1 MSEKKMVSRN
11 VVLALG
17 IICIILI
24 ALIAYF
30 TVTGI
35 SAQNN
40 YDNLENR
47 NKQLQASN
55 TNLQNRMTDLAD
67 IVNLSK
73 STVWADDVYE
83 NLWDG
88 NPIYNTPLYA
98 GNAAYAGYIVV
109 HVSTQW
115 PNNTAEVTYS
125 FQGLSF
131 DDKINF
137 SGNAT
142 VTFRIM
148 PSSSIKVY
156 VYTEAYGILTGPL
169 DSYTT
174 ITYYY
179 WNLSISI
186 TSN

>member
-1 MSEKKMVSRN
+1 MSEQIPPPSKKVVSRN
-11 VVLALG
+11 VAIGLG

-30 TVTGI
+30 TVAGI
-35 SAQNN
+35 SAQNS
-40 YDNLENR
+40 YDNLQDQ

-55 TNLQNRMTDLAD
+55 TNLQDQMTNLTD

-73 STVWADDVYE
+73 STVWANDVYE

-88 NPIYNTPLYA
+88 SPIYNTPLYA
-98 GNAAYAGYIVV
+98 GNATYAGYIVV
-109 HVSTQW
+109 QVSTQW

-137 SGNAT
+137 SGNTTAI
-142 VTFRIM
+142 FRVM
-148 PSSSIKVY
+148 PSSNIKVY
-156 VYTEAYGILTGPL
+156 VYTEAIGILTGPL

-179 WNLSISI
+179 
-186 TSN
+186 

>member
-1 MSEKKMVSRN
+1 MSEKRTVSRN
-11 VVLALG
+11 VAIALG
-17 IICIILI
+17 ITCIVLI

-35 SAQNN
+35 AAQNSYN
-40 YDNLENR
+40 NLENKK
-47 NKQLQASN
+47 KQLQASN
-55 TNLQNRMTDLAD
+55 TNLQNQMTNLTD

-73 STVWADDVYE
+73 STVWANDVYE

-88 NPIYNTPLYA
+88 NPTYNTPLYE
-98 GNAAYAGYIVV
+98 GNATYAGYIAVQ
-109 HVSTQW
+109 VSTQW
-115 PNNTAEVTYS
+115 PNNTAEVTYT

-137 SGNAT
+137 NGNSTA
-142 VTFRIM
+142 TFRIM
-148 PSSSIKVY
+148 PSSNIKVY
-156 VYTEAYGILTGPL
+156 VYTEAIGILTGPL

-179 WNLSISI
+179 
-186 TSN
+186 